1 MSRALEKYLD
11 QVMIYANRK
20 PDDTPA
26 IRAELR
32 DHLLTKVEDLKAQG
46 LPPED
51 AVFQAIED
59 AGHPRKVGY
68 GLRPKFPW
76 IDVRHQGTA
85 RGVIAIGPKAV
96 GIIASGGAAFG
107 VISFG
112 GFSVGILSI
121 GGFAAGL
128 LLAWGGFAFVPL
140 GLAYGG
146 FALGLLAVGGF
157 AAGLIAAGGAAVGV
171 WAVGGAV
178 RSLYPIDQIPQLVK
192 TILAFSLDHQ
202 AAFTLGL
209 VAIFLPLMAVAQWAL
224 WRERHRVKTADPTL
238 LEA

>member
-1 MSRALEKYLD
+1 MSRALDKYLD

-20 PDDTPA
+20 PAEAEA

-32 DHLLTKVEDLKAQG
+32 DHLMTKVEDLKAQG
-46 LPPED
+46 IPPED

-76 IDVRHQGTA
+76 IDIRHQGTA

-96 GIIASGGAAFG
+96 GVIASGGAAFG

-112 GFSVGILSI
+112 GLSVGILSI

-146 FALGLLAVGGF
+146 FALGLLAIGGM
-157 AAGLIAAGGAAVGV
+157 AAGII
-171 WAVGGAV
+171 AVGGTAAGIWATGV
-178 RSLYPIDQIPQLVK
+178 SCASAYPIEQVPEWMKGL
-192 TILAFSLDHQ
+192 LSFSQTHVGALTLL
-202 AAFTLGL
+202 FLGL
-209 VAIFLPLMAVAQWAL
+209 FMPTFALTQWAVV
-224 WRERHRVKTADPTL
+224 REKLRIKNADPTL